1 MSGLL
6 VLKTAAKEDSFMTT
20 TDLRLWTVDEYH
32 RMIETGILTTED
44 KVELLEGRIIQMSAQ
59 RPPHAAT
66 TQRIDQYFQNL
77 LRGQADIRSQLPIT
91 LSTSEPEPDI
101 AVVRIDSGGYAD
113 HHPAPDEILLL
124 IEVAHTTLVTEREEK
139 ALIYA
144 RANIADYWILDI
156 VGRRVYIFRNPSND
170 GYQSTTVLN
179 QDAAIK
185 PLAFP
190 EIEISFSELFLP

>member
-1 MSGLL
+1 
-6 VLKTAAKEDSFMTT
+6 MTT
-20 TDLRLWTVDEYH
+20 IQNRLWTVDGYH
-32 RMIETGILTTED
+32 RMIEAGILTTED

-66 TQRIDQYFQNL
+66 TQRTSDYL
-77 LRGQADIRSQLPIT
+77 KARLMERAYVRMQLPIT
-91 LSTSEPEPDI
+91 ITTSEPEPDI
-101 AVVRIDSGGYAD
+101 AIVRIDPAIYGE
-113 HHPAPDEILLL
+113 HHPTPNEILLL
-124 IEVAHTTLVTEREEK
+124 IEVAHTTLRQGSGTTLVTDREEK

-156 VGRRVYIFRNPSND
+156 VGRRVYIFRNPSNE

-179 QDAAIK
+179 QDAAIE

-190 EIEISFSELFLP
+190 EIEIPFSELFLP